1 MKSRGERLESP
12 THRASNACTR
22 LIGSLMRYMVAAR
35 AAEKLSARRRTMTA
49 AADHQFDRTQEP
61 CLFGLVSDVL
71 ASSQITGARSDSG
84 LPAASISGIAAL
96 PLRMA
101 QSSAKRLVI
110 AGAPILRC
118 APKLHETS
126 ARAGISRRFAR
137 RRALGTPRQSRQRD
151 KAPRCSPR
159 FDLYLVHR
167 GLDTSDLKEAKS
179 VLHDLRNPGGAT
191 R

>member
-1 MKSRGERLESP
+1 
-12 THRASNACTR
+12 
-22 LIGSLMRYMVAAR
+22 MRYMVAAR

-61 CLFGLVSDVL
+61 CLFGLVSVFWRQVKLL
-71 ASSQITGARSDSG
+71 APGQIPPSSGCHFRKSRLFPNCAPHNVAEFREPARN
-84 LPAASISGIAAL
+84 
-96 PLRMA
+96 R
-101 QSSAKRLVI
+101 R
-110 AGAPILRC
+110 APILRC

-126 ARAGISRRFAR
+126 GRAGISRRFAR
-137 RRALGTPRQSRQRD
+137 RRALGTPRPSGQRD

-167 GLDTSDLKEAKS
+167 GLDTSDLKEAKT
-179 VLHDLRNPGGAT
+179 VLHDIRSPGGAT

>member
-61 CLFGLVSDVL
+61 CLFGLVSVFSRQVKLL
-71 ASSQITGARSDSG
+71 APGQIPVFQRLTCAPRHGAEFG
-84 LPAASISGIAAL
+84 EPA
-96 PLRMA
+96 RN
-101 QSSAKRLVI
+101 RR
-110 AGAPILRC
+110 APILRC

-126 ARAGISRRFAR
+126 GRAGISRRFAR